1 LEQSGLKPA
10 FSADPIWL
18 KFEKEDIAKVST
30 QYKTIASEKKL
41 LQEFMPEIQTVGETS
56 WYSLIKNS
64 LTQSIKPVPG
74 DFRIQVQFGGIYRLV
89 HPDAE
94 LIAEAQKL
102 LIHFRKITLRE
113 SGRNCYTMNYTSW
126 KWSV

>member
-1 LEQSGLKPA
+1 LEQAVIKPA
-10 FSADPIWL
+10 FSGSYL
-18 KFEKEDIAKVST
+18 TEVFEKRHCKVST
-30 QYKTIASEKKL
+30 QYKTIASEELL

-56 WYSLIKNS
+56 LIFFNKKFSHAVNKN
-64 LTQSIKPVPG
+64 VPG
-74 DFRIQVQFGGIYRLV
+74 DFRIQNFGGIYRLV

-102 LIHFRKITLRE
+102 LIHFQENYSTRVDGIVIN
-113 SGRNCYTMNYTSW
+113 SYTSW